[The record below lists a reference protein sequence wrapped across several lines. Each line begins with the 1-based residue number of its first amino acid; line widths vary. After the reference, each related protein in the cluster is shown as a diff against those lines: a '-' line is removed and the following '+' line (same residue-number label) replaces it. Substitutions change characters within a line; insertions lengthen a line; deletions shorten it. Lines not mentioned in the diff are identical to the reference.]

1 MDDIT
6 KARHNF
12 VLAFQYCWNGTDFP
26 VFRDLSVYENG
37 GIHTGFFAIDLLD
50 KALKLH
56 SDFQEARD
64 LRADIWHAIL
74 TNNREEHYDK
84 YLNSKAWK
92 EIRKKCFAHFGCKC
106 LFCDNDAKEVH
117 HRNYANIGKENVL
130 TDLSVLCNDC
140 HNRFHDIARNYW
152 RKFKTY
158 VEAKGNHLKLFPNP
172 DWNAIYNIQI
182 DPKIST
188 AADIRKNADAFWLV
202 AYRDTQRLEANLCV
216 KSLTHYRFLKG
227 QKKEIDG
234 EIDDNLGELI
244 WVDDANR
251 IGFLKK
257 NVGNVRGA
265 DTDQEFSWLHDRLLS
280 LQKVF
285 RPRIAKIQAQGN

>member
-1 MDDIT
+1 M
-6 KARHNF
+6 
-12 VLAFQYCWNGTDFP
+12 
-26 VFRDLSVYENG
+26 
-37 GIHTGFFAIDLLD
+37 
-50 KALKLH
+50 
-56 SDFQEARD
+56 
-64 LRADIWHAIL
+64 
-74 TNNREEHYDK
+74 
-84 YLNSKAWK
+84 
-92 EIRKKCFAHFGCKC
+92 
-106 LFCDNDAKEVH
+106 
-117 HRNYANIGKENVL
+117 
-130 TDLSVLCNDC
+130 
-140 HNRFHDIARNYW
+140 
-152 RKFKTY
+152 
-158 VEAKGNHLKLFPNP
+158 EAKGNHLKLFPNP